1 MASPGYHDIQAGAEI
16 APRQY
21 QVTRR
26 DLVRYA
32 GASGDFNVIHWNERI
47 AKSVGLPDVIAHG
60 MLTMALAGRFLTEW
74 AGDPAAVTEFGV
86 RFSAPVVVPD
96 DDKGALV
103 EITGVVTG
111 KLDGNQVTVDV
122 TARSG
127 DTKVLT
133 RAHAVVRLPTVLPRG
148 TTPWNPRRMRL
159 ADYTTVRL
167 GGPARGFVRAGTEEE
182 LIEAVRAADAA
193 GEPVLI
199 LGGGSNLVVSDEG
212 FDGTV
217 IQVATRGVSRDGGP
231 GVLTVAAGE
240 DWDAVVA
247 RSVAEGLAG
256 LECLSGIPGLAGATP
271 IQNVGAYGQEVSETI
286 TRVRVYDR
294 VTGDVLEMPNG
305 LCGFGYR
312 TSRFRGAD
320 RFVVLSVTF
329 DLAVQVLSAPVRY
342 AELAA
347 ALGVPPG
354 GQAESAEARAAV
366 IELRQRKGMVIDPAD
381 PDTRSVGSFF
391 VNPVLDAPALAAVEA
406 AARARC
412 GPGSRVPRFEVEG
425 SGDGLVKVPAAWLI
439 ERAGFGKGYNPG
451 DGARISAKHTLA
463 LVNAGSA
470 STAALLALAREI
482 RDGVRDAFG
491 VSLTPEPVLVGV
503 TL

>member
-1 MASPGYHDIQAGAEI
+1 
-16 APRQY
+16 
-21 QVTRR
+21 
-26 DLVRYA
+26 
-32 GASGDFNVIHWNERI
+32 
-47 AKSVGLPDVIAHG
+47 
-60 MLTMALAGRFLTEW
+60 
-74 AGDPAAVTEFGV
+74 
-86 RFSAPVVVPD
+86 
-96 DDKGALV
+96 
-103 EITGVVTG
+103 
-111 KLDGNQVTVDV
+111 
-122 TARSG
+122 
-127 DTKVLT
+127 
-133 RAHAVVRLPTVLPRG
+133 
-148 TTPWNPRRMRL
+148 MRL

-167 GGPARGFVRAGTEEE
+167 GGPARGFVRAGTEDK

-271 IQNVGAYGQEVSETI
+271 IQNVGAYGQEVAETI
-286 TRVRVYDR
+286 IRVRVYDR
-294 VTGDVLEMPNG
+294 VTGDVLEMPNE

-320 RFVVLSVTF
+320 RYVVLSVTF

-412 GPGSRVPRFEVEG
+412 GPGSRVPRFEVGEG
-425 SGDGLVKVPAAWLI
+425 VVKVPAAWLI

-463 LVNAGSA
+463 LVNAGTA

-491 VSLTPEPVLVGV
+491 VSLAPEPVLVGV

>member
-1 MASPGYHDIQAGAEI
+1 M
-16 APRQY
+16 
-21 QVTRR
+21 
-26 DLVRYA
+26 
-32 GASGDFNVIHWNERI
+32 
-47 AKSVGLPDVIAHG
+47 K
-60 MLTMALAGRFLTEW
+60 
-74 AGDPAAVTEFGV
+74 
-86 RFSAPVVVPD
+86 
-96 DDKGALV
+96 
-103 EITGVVTG
+103 
-111 KLDGNQVTVDV
+111 
-122 TARSG
+122 
-127 DTKVLT
+127 
-133 RAHAVVRLPTVLPRG
+133 
-148 TTPWNPRRMRL
+148 L
-159 ADYTTVRL
+159 ADFTTLRL
-167 GGPARGFVRAGTEEE
+167 GGPARGFVRAGTEDE
-182 LIEAVRAADAA
+182 LIDAVRSADAA

-256 LECLSGIPGLAGATP
+256 LECLSGIPGLTGATP
-271 IQNVGAYGQEVSETI
+271 IQNVGAYGQEVAETI
-286 TRVRVYDR
+286 TAVRVYDR
-294 VTGDVLEMPNG
+294 VTGDVLDIPNER
-305 LCGFGYR
+305 CDFGYR
-312 TSRFRGAD
+312 TSRFRGAG
-320 RFVVLSVTF
+320 RFVVLSVEF
-329 DLAVQVLSAPVRY
+329 RLAVQVLSAPVRY

-347 ALGVPPG
+347 ALGVPVG

-381 PDTRSVGSFF
+381 ADTRSAGSFF

-412 GPGSRVPRFEVEG
+412 GPQTRVPHFAA
-425 SGDGLVKVPAAWLI
+425 GDGLVKVPAAWLI
-439 ERAGFGKGYNPG
+439 EHAGFGKGYNPG

-463 LVNAGSA
+463 LVNAGTA

-491 VSLTPEPVLVGV
+491 VSLAPEPVLVGV
-503 TL
+503 SL